1 MPRITHGGVSAATG
15 SVVEPVEPG
24 TVVDQAAEAAP
35 IVVDE
40 HGDDAAA
47 VADAPAAP
55 RRTSRSIRG

>member
-1 MPRITHGGVSAATG
+1 MPRITHGGVSDAG
-15 SVVEPVEPG
+15 VVEPVEPG
-24 TVVDQAAEAAP
+24 IVVDQADNAADP

>member
-1 MPRITHGGVSAATG
+1 MPRITHGGVSDAG
-15 SVVEPVEPG
+15 VVEPVEPG

-47 VADAPAAP
+47 VEDVPAAP
-55 RRTSRSIRG
+55 ARRTRGGR

>member
-24 TVVDQAAEAAP
+24 TVVDQAAEVADP

-47 VADAPAAP
+47 VEDVPAAP
-55 RRTSRSIRG
+55 ARRTRGGR